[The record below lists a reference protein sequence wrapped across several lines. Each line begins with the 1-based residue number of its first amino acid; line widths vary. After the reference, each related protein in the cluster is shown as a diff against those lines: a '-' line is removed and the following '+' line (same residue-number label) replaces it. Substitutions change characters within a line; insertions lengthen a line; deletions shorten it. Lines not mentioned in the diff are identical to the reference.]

1 MRDYSAH
8 MAQARS
14 EALRHGWLSRVVAN
28 WRMRR
33 TIRHLFKLDDNALR
47 DIGLTRAELHRLLG
61 LGRSV
66 DLAWELERSAMIAGR
81 SRMSR

>member
-1 MRDYSAH
+1 
-8 MAQARS
+8 MAQTRS

-33 TIRHLFKLDDNALR
+33 TIRHLLKLDDGGLK
-47 DIGLTRAELHRLLG
+47 DIGLTRTDLHRLLG

-66 DLAWELERSAMIAGR
+66 DLAWELERSTLTSGR
-81 SRMSR
+81 SRVRG